1 MDILI
6 FVILGTQDKPFTR
19 LLKALEKEIKKGNI
33 TEPVIVQAGST
44 IFKSKYMEIH
54 DYLDMKTF
62 NDYIKKCDYV
72 ITHGGVGSILDS
84 LQKNKKVLVV
94 PRQAKYDEHEND
106 HQLQI
111 TEKFTDMG
119 YILSCIDIKDLKEK
133 WEELKEFKPKKY
145 ISNNKKIIKNL
156 ENYIDNI

>member
-1 MDILI
+1 MI

-19 LLKALEKEIKKGNI
+19 LLQALEKEIKKGNI
-33 TEPVIVQAGST
+33 KEHVVVQAGST
-44 IFKSKYMEIH
+44 IFKSKYMEIY

-84 LQKNKKVLVV
+84 LKKNKKVLVV
-94 PRQAKYDEHEND
+94 PRQAQYNEHEND

-119 YILSCIDIKDLKEK
+119 YILSCIDIKNLQKKLDQLQ
-133 WEELKEFKPKKY
+133 EFKPKKY
-145 ISNNKKIIKNL
+145 ISNNKKLIKKL
-156 ENYIDNI
+156 ENYIDNL